1 MEEILKALINKLEE
15 EKEYLIKTLADKSY
29 IDKLLNVVEEKR
41 ELILKLSQYEVEDL
55 KKYPELV
62 NKLREL
68 SEYNMQLAMN
78 NIQFIEGLFESIF
91 ETEKTYTKDGNVEVK
106 KDSLFNKK
114 V

>member
-15 EKEYLIKTLADKSY
+15 EKEYLIKTLTDKSY
-29 IDKLLNVVEEKR
+29 IDKLINVVEEKR